1 MLADRL
7 LRELRAPGNLGMFR
21 FRSTQ
26 LFYGVKVDQLDRND
40 WYSSVAAQSLQW
52 YVYGYTQR

>member
-1 MLADRL
+1 M

-21 FRSTQ
+21 FKSTQ

-52 YVYGYTQR
+52 YVYGYTHR